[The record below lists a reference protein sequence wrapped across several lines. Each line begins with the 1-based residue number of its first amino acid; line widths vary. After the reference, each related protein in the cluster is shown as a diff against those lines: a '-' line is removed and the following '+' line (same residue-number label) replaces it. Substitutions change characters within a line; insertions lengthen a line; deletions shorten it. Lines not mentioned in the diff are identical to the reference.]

1 VINTPPKREFLER
14 KKTDNEDLR
23 DTERARERERERE
36 REKGINKT
44 KRKAATME
52 DASQQKLWGPEERPT
67 LLSLC
72 ALCETHGYRAPL
84 RGATKKEALL
94 PQGA

>member
-1 VINTPPKREFLER
+1 MINTPPKREFLER
-14 KKTDNEDLR
+14 KKTESEDLR
-23 DTERARERERERE
+23 DTESERR
-36 REKGINKT
+36 GST
-44 KRKAATME
+44 KQKRNAATME
-52 DASQQKLWGPEERPT
+52 DAPKQKLWGPEERPT

-84 RGATKKEALL
+84 RGATKKEALS

>member
-1 VINTPPKREFLER
+1 MINTQPKRKFLER
-14 KKTDNEDLR
+14 KKTDSEDPR
-23 DTERARERERERE
+23 DRERERQ

-44 KRKAATME
+44 QRNAATME
-52 DASQQKLWGPEERPT
+52 DASKQKLWGPEERAT

-84 RGATKKEALL
+84 RGA
-94 PQGA
+94 